1 MDGSRLNFIK
11 GCNSLTLNP
20 NEYVGK
26 DTKMAF
32 LVAMILRLG
41 HTIHGGFVRDWIIRG
56 DSATDIDV
64 LVQGNGSNFMA
75 VIMAVKE
82 ELIQKIQT
90 SSLSGTI
97 LFKSVKKKGEAFTI
111 VFSLPDSNEGDIEI
125 DFVSA
130 IKSTTFPPPGVSADV
145 DNFSL
150 NPNFELVMTN
160 PRGNG
165 YLANKLSHSTAIQHC
180 LQKKFVFF
188 YKPGPQQ
195 DTGEV
200 DPDICERRL
209 NKLFQR
215 GWTCIGICGQKSDLN
230 NTFFQRFNK
239 SYFQLEDSLCR
250 EWNSTLSSS
259 SSSNVNSAMHYSS
272 LPYHTMNN
280 AAEKAAAEAEAAARR
295 ARQIA
300 NRAQDSGFHGCILCG
315 YRPAPWLCWVCDPE
329 AREND
334 ITHGEM
340 LTRRTE
346 NMVKGSTLCKNMP
359 EYQEASKEI
368 RQGFYAEDYRKKLEE
383 RARQEEARARELRNK
398 ANAFL

>member
-1 MDGSRLNFIK
+1 MDESRLNFIK
-11 GCNSLTLNP
+11 DCNSVTANP

-32 LVAMILRLG
+32 LAAIILHLG

-56 DSATDIDV
+56 ESPTDIDV
-64 LVQGNGSNFMA
+64 LVQGNGSNFMG
-75 VIMAVKE
+75 VKD
-82 ELIQKIQT
+82 ELIQRIET
-90 SSLSGTI
+90 SPLSGTI
-97 LFKSVKKKGEAFTI
+97 LFKSAKKKGEAFTI

-125 DFVSA
+125 DLVSA

-165 YLANKLSHSTAIQHC
+165 YLANILSHSTAIQHC

-195 DTGEV
+195 DAGEV

-215 GWTCIGICGQKSDLN
+215 GWNCIGICDQKSDLN
-230 NTFFQRFNK
+230 NSFFQQFNK

-259 SSSNVNSAMHYSS
+259 S
-272 LPYHTMNN
+272 
-280 AAEKAAAEAEAAARR
+280 
-295 ARQIA
+295 
-300 NRAQDSGFHGCILCG
+300 
-315 YRPAPWLCWVCDPE
+315 
-329 AREND
+329 
-334 ITHGEM
+334 
-340 LTRRTE
+340 
-346 NMVKGSTLCKNMP
+346 
-359 EYQEASKEI
+359 
-368 RQGFYAEDYRKKLEE
+368 
-383 RARQEEARARELRNK
+383 
-398 ANAFL
+398 